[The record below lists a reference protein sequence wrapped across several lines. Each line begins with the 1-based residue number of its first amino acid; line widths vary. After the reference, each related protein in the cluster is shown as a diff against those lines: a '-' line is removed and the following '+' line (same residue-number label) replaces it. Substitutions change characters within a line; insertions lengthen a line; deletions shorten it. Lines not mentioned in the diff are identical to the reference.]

1 MNNNNIINGLI
12 LFFLLISLFL
22 ISNTNLEKFTD
33 MSSTSNEG
41 IQNLASAYNTGT
53 ATLTNLEITGNFK
66 IGNTLISS
74 DGTINIGSTKIAPDG
89 TVNVGPLK
97 INPDGSI
104 DVADS
109 AGSSMKIFYNNSDD
123 AHRGIAIKPDWG
135 DLFVFRHDG
144 YFMSDAIAA
153 NGISRDGKFI

>member
-22 ISNTNLEKFTD
+22 ISNTNLEKLTD
-33 MSSTSNEG
+33 ISSTSNEG

-74 DGTINIGSTKIAPDG
+74 DGT
-89 TVNVGPLK
+89 VNVGPSK

-144 YFMSDAIAA
+144 YFMVNSIDAKA
-153 NGISRDGKFI
+153 ISKDGKFI